1 MKEIYFDNSATTA
14 ICPSALER
22 YIEVSQASFGNPS
35 SLHKK
40 GKEAED
46 ILKAARK
53 SLLTAIGGEGGT
65 AVFTSSGT
73 EANNLA
79 LFGRALAKDRYRGKK
94 ILTTAGEHASIT
106 EPLAALQKMGMQIVE
121 IPTVGGRLDMDFL
134 ETALTPEVILVSVM
148 MVNNETGAVYD
159 IPALSVLIKQKCPD
173 CALHIDATQAFFK
186 LPISVRALGARLM
199 TLSSHKIEGPKGLGA
214 LYIDPSLIKEK
225 GIVPCLLGGGQ
236 EGGFRSGTENVPGIA
251 AFAEAIEYN
260 KAHFAEFSQK
270 TASLRA
276 YLLSAL
282 QNDPAFVGVKP
293 ITPPAF
299 APHILNLILPNIR
312 SEIMLHALSADGIYV
327 SSGSACS
334 SNDKSH
340 KGGALI
346 AYGIPPRE
354 ADCSI
359 RVSLSHKNEKEEID
373 LFLLSLKKNLTRLQK
388 TR

>member
-14 ICPSALER
+14 ICREALDR
-22 YIEVSQASFGNPS
+22 YIEVSKTGFGNPS

-53 SLLTAIGGEGGT
+53 ELLSAIGGEGGSL
-65 AVFTSSGT
+65 VFTSSGT

-79 LFGRALAKDRYRGKK
+79 LFGRAFAKERYRGKK

-106 EPLAALQKMGMQIVE
+106 EPLAALQRMGMQIVE
-121 IPTVGGRLDMDFL
+121 IPTRGGALDMEFL
-134 ETALTPEVILVSVM
+134 ASALTPEVILVSVM
-148 MVNNETGAVYD
+148 MVNNETGALYD
-159 IPALSVLIKQKCPD
+159 IPALSRLIKQQCPD

-186 LPISVRALGARLM
+186 LPISVRALGARLI

-214 LYIDPSLIKEK
+214 LYIDQSLVKEK

-251 AFAEAIEYN
+251 AFAAAVEYN
-260 KAHFAEFSQK
+260 KAHFAEFSEK

-276 YLLSAL
+276 YLLSEL
-282 QNDPAFVGVKP
+282 QSDPALAGIKP
-293 ITPPAF
+293 VLPPAF

-312 SEIMLHALSADGIYV
+312 SEIMLHALSSDGIYV

-346 AYGIPPRE
+346 AYGLSEKE

-373 LFLLSLKKNLTRLQK
+373 LFLLSLKKNLTRLQR

>member
-1 MKEIYFDNSATTA
+1 M
-14 ICPSALER
+14 
-22 YIEVSQASFGNPS
+22 EVSQASFGNPS

-53 SLLTAIGGEGGT
+53 ELLSAIGGEGGSL
-65 AVFTSSGT
+65 VFTSSGT

-94 ILTTAGEHASIT
+94 ILTTAGEHASVT
-106 EPLAALQKMGMQIVE
+106 EPLSALQRMGMQIVQ
-121 IPTVGGRLDMDFL
+121 IPTVGGMLDMDFL
-134 ETALTPEVILVSVM
+134 KSALTPEVILVSAM

-159 IPALSVLIKQKCPD
+159 IPALASLIKRQCPD

-186 LPISVRALGARLM
+186 LPLSVRALGARLI

-214 LYIDPSLIKEK
+214 LYVDPSLVKEK
-225 GIVPCLLGGGQ
+225 GIVPLLLGGGQ

-251 AFAEAIEYN
+251 AFAAAVAYN
-260 KAHFAEFSQK
+260 KAHFVEFSQK

-276 YLLSAL
+276 YLLSSL
-282 QNDPAFVGVKP
+282 QGDPAFREVKP
-293 ITPPAF
+293 ILPPVS

-312 SEIMLHALSADGIYV
+312 SEVMLHALSSDGIYV

-334 SNDKSH
+334 SNDTSH

-346 AYGIPPRE
+346 AFGIPE
-354 ADCSI
+354 KQADCSI
-359 RVSLSHKNEKEEID
+359 RISLSHKNEKEEID
-373 LFLLSLKKNLTRLQK
+373 LFLLSLKKNLNRLQR

>member
-1 MKEIYFDNSATTA
+1 MREIYFDNSATTA
-14 ICPSALER
+14 ICPSALDR
-22 YIEVSQASFGNPS
+22 YMEVSRASFGNPS

-46 ILKAARK
+46 ILKGARK
-53 SLLTAIGGEGGT
+53 SLLSAIGGEGGT
-65 AVFTSSGT
+65 LVFTSSGT

-79 LFGRALAKDRYRGKK
+79 LFGRALAKDRYRGKR

-106 EPLAALQKMGMQIVE
+106 EPLAALQKLGMRVEE
-121 IPTVGGRLDMDFL
+121 IPTVGGALDMEFL
-134 ETALTPEVILVSVM
+134 QAALTPDVILVSAM
-148 MVNNETGAVYD
+148 MVNNETGALYD
-159 IPALSVLIKQKCPD
+159 IPALSRLIKKQCPD

-186 LPISVRALGARLM
+186 LPLSVRALGARLI

-251 AFAEAIEYN
+251 AFAEAVEYN
-260 KAHFAEFSQK
+260 KAHFAEFSEK

-276 YLLSAL
+276 YLLSEL
-282 QNDPAFVGVKP
+282 QSDPAFAGVKP
-293 ITPPAF
+293 ITPPAS
-299 APHILNLILPNIR
+299 APHILNLILPSIR
-312 SEIMLHALSADGIYV
+312 SEIMLHALSGDGIYV

-334 SNDKSH
+334 SNDKAH

-346 AYGIPPRE
+346 AFGIPPKE

-359 RVSLSHKNEKEEID
+359 RVSLSHKNEREEID
-373 LFLLSLKKNLTRLQK
+373 LFLLSLKKNLARLQ
-388 TR
+388 RVR

>member
-14 ICPSALER
+14 ICPAARER

-53 SLLTAIGGEGGT
+53 SLLSAIGGEGGT
-65 AVFTSSGT
+65 LVFTSSGT

-79 LFGRALAKDRYRGKK
+79 LFGRVLAKDRYRGKR

-106 EPLAALQKMGMQIVE
+106 EPLAALQKMGMRVDE
-121 IPTVGGRLDMDFL
+121 IPTKGGRLDMEFL
-134 ETALTPEVILVSVM
+134 SSALSPEVILVSVM
-148 MVNNETGAVYD
+148 MVNNETGALYD
-159 IPALSVLIKQKCPD
+159 IPALSALIKQKCPD

-186 LPISVRALGARLM
+186 LPLSVRALGARLI

-214 LYIDPSLIKEK
+214 LFIDPSLIKEK

-251 AFAEAIEYN
+251 AFAEAVEYN
-260 KAHFAEFSQK
+260 KAHFVEFSEK
-270 TASLRA
+270 LAALRA
-276 YLLSAL
+276 YLLASL
-282 QNDPAFVGVKP
+282 QEDPAFSGVKP

-299 APHILNLILPNIR
+299 APHILSLVLPSIR
-312 SEIMLHALSADGIYV
+312 SEIMLHALSGDGIFV

-334 SNDKSH
+334 SNDRSH
-340 KGGALI
+340 RGGALI
-346 AYGIPPRE
+346 AYGLSEKE
-354 ADCSI
+354 ADCAI

-373 LFLLSLKKNLTRLQK
+373 LFLLSLKKNLSRLQ
-388 TR
+388 RAR

>member
-14 ICPSALER
+14 ICQEALDQ
-22 YIEVSQASFGNPS
+22 YIEVSKNTFGNPS

-53 SLLTAIGGEGGT
+53 SLLSAIGGEGGSL
-65 AVFTSSGT
+65 VFTSSGT

-79 LFGRALAKDRYRGKK
+79 LFGRALAKDRYRGKR

-106 EPLAALQKMGMQIVE
+106 EPLAALQKLGMQVEE
-121 IPTVGGRLDMDFL
+121 IPTVGGELDMEFL
-134 ETALTPEVILVSVM
+134 KSALTPDVILVSVM
-148 MVNNETGAVYD
+148 MVNNETGAIYD
-159 IPALSVLIKQKCPD
+159 IPALSRLIKQQCPD

-186 LPISVRALGARLM
+186 LPISVRALGARLI

-251 AFAEAIEYN
+251 AFAKAVEYN
-260 KAHFAEFSQK
+260 KAHFAEFSEK

-276 YLLSAL
+276 YLLSCL
-282 QNDPAFVGVKP
+282 QSDPAFAGVKP
-293 ITPPAF
+293 ILPPAA
-299 APHILNLILPNIR
+299 APHILNLILPSIR
-312 SEIMLHALSADGIYV
+312 SEIMLHALSGDGIYV

-346 AYGIPPRE
+346 AFGVSEKE